1 MSKLEYRKKIK
12 IEYKVVK
19 EDDILQ
25 IARLFQ
31 DQFEENDYEREIS
44 LYFSDDSQISGQDI
58 DVFTADEFKRRL
70 CKIVRFSYASKGFEK
85 RLEIWLYNTAIFD
98 VVGKVK
104 IISSDKGWYD
114 SIINKITT
122 LFGEV
127 ERQKP
132 VEKYIY
138 FAVGSLSV
146 LEAILLSLS
155 LTKVFSNIFTA
166 GTMPYLSCG
175 STMLFFLINW
185 RLADQLSKAYPK
197 VEFAFGPEH
206 LNSSKKIR
214 KIVGII
220 IPFVIDVVFFV
231 LGLFLG

>member
-19 EDDILQ
+19 ENDILQ

-98 VVGKVK
+98 VVGKVE

-114 SIINKITT
+114 SIINRITT

-127 ERQKP
+127 EKQKP

-146 LEAILLSLS
+146 LEAILFSLS

-220 IPFVIDVVFFV
+220 IPFVVDVVFFV
-231 LGLFLG
+231 LGLLLG